1 MTALEKRVL
10 ETVKNNLETKH
21 EVSLKSRLMEDLQVD
36 SFGKIM
42 IISGLE
48 DEFSIS
54 IDEGD
59 FSEIK
64 QVIDIVEH
72 LKKNYPE
79 IEGR

>member
-10 ETVKNNLETKH
+10 ETVKNNLETKQ
-21 EVSLKSRLMEDLQVD
+21 EVSLKSRLVEDLQVD

-42 IISGLE
+42 IITGLE

-72 LKKNYPE
+72 LKKNFPE

>member
-1 MTALEKRVL
+1 MTLEKRVL
-10 ETVKNNLETKH
+10 ETVKNNLETKQA
-21 EVSLKSRLMEDLQVD
+21 VSLNSRLTEDLQVD

-42 IISGLE
+42 LIAGLE
-48 DEFSIS
+48 DEFAIS

-72 LKKNYPE
+72 LKRNYPE
-79 IEGR
+79 IEGV